1 MCQSI
6 EALIIIGV
14 FCVRISGYGNINL
27 DHGKWK
33 VLCLYLTALSIITI
47 RKHNMKHN
55 VSQFLPKYCKTHSY
69 IQIQCIYM

>member
-55 VSQFLPKYCKTHSY
+55 VS
-69 IQIQCIYM
+69 